1 MVVAPETPAQTAFAR
16 VFISCPGDL
25 AAERAVVSRALA
37 ALNRDPEFAGR
48 VELVPYA
55 YENIFPARSGMDAQD
70 VVNSYMLRPDDAD
83 LVICMLWRRMGT
95 PMERFINPATNAP
108 YQSGTEYEYLTAY
121 AAG

>member
-1 MVVAPETPAQTAFAR
+1 
-16 VFISCPGDL
+16 
-25 AAERAVVSRALA
+25 
-37 ALNRDPEFAGR
+37 
-48 VELVPYA
+48 
-55 YENIFPARSGMDAQD
+55 
-70 VVNSYMLRPDDAD
+70 MLRPDDAD